1 MSKKSHFETLNAKDT
16 DFLVKLLCVR
26 GMVPAKLF
34 EETAKKLFHDV
45 GYNDK
50 IAGRFQRQIQQHTTA
65 FNTLYYQ
72 LRPALIIIKL
82 RDRVIFQLHV
92 HEHVLDDDDD
102 DDGGPYSEEYLSGI
116 V

>member
-50 IAGRFQRQIQQHTTA
+50 IAAGFNDRFVQLVQHTTA
-65 FNTLYYQ
+65 YNSIQHSILSAT
-72 LRPALIIIKL
+72 A
-82 RDRVIFQLHV
+82 
-92 HEHVLDDDDD
+92 
-102 DDGGPYSEEYLSGI
+102 GPYHNQATRQSDFPTTRTRLG
-116 V
+116 

>member
-1 MSKKSHFETLNAKDT
+1 MAAKASNMSKKSHFETLNAKDT

-50 IAGRFQRQIQQHTTA
+50 IAGRFQRQIRTIGTTYNSIQQHS
-65 FNTLYYQ
+65 TLYIISYG
-72 LRPALIIIKL
+72 RP
-82 RDRVIFQLHV
+82 
-92 HEHVLDDDDD
+92 
-102 DDGGPYSEEYLSGI
+102 LS
-116 V
+116 

>member
-1 MSKKSHFETLNAKDT
+1 MTLVTTIKSRQVSTT
-16 DFLVKLLCVR
+16 DS
-26 GMVPAKLF
+26 
-34 EETAKKLFHDV
+34 
-45 GYNDK
+45 YNWYN
-50 IAGRFQRQIQQHTTA
+50 IQQHTTA

>member
-1 MSKKSHFETLNAKDT
+1 
-16 DFLVKLLCVR
+16 
-26 GMVPAKLF
+26 MVPAKLF

-50 IAGRFQRQIQQHTTA
+50 IAGRFQRQIRTIGTTNIQQHTTA

-82 RDRVIFQLHV
+82 RDSVIFQLHV

>member
-1 MSKKSHFETLNAKDT
+1 MTLVTTIKSQAGFNDR
-16 DFLVKLLCVR
+16 FVQLV
-26 GMVPAKLF
+26 
-34 EETAKKLFHDV
+34 
-45 GYNDK
+45 
-50 IAGRFQRQIQQHTTA
+50 QHPGTTA